1 VEAFDFLQLQ
11 TPCDLTSAMTTI
23 SQSPGGS
30 PALFNPGGGGLCDAV
45 RSTYDPNALNTIF
58 REWRGPPLI
67 LRVRLLGDLIR
78 DGTNKQAIDADNLP
92 PWNPQTTP
100 SGDGV
105 AGGTFESWFTLI
117 EQ

>member
-1 VEAFDFLQLQ
+1 
-11 TPCDLTSAMTTI
+11 
-23 SQSPGGS
+23 
-30 PALFNPGGGGLCDAV
+30 
-45 RSTYDPNALNTIF
+45 
-58 REWRGPPLI
+58 
-67 LRVRLLGDLIR
+67 VRLLGDLIR
-78 DGTNKQAIDADNLP
+78 DRTNTHAIDADNLP